1 MRINCL
7 KYFFLIVLVLVVG
20 GCSKTPYTE
29 RPQFVVFSEGQ
40 ESAMGS
46 DASMEVKQKEKLITS
61 GPEFE
66 RIQRIGR
73 KIALAS
79 GRYYNW
85 EFNLVDNDK
94 VANAFALPG
103 GKVFVYTGLL
113 KLAETDSEIATVMAH
128 EVAHVLARHGAE
140 RMSAQLAIQT
150 GTQIGMA
157 TINFSDPTVAAVFY
171 QAFGMGTHVGV
182 MLPFSRHME
191 EEADR
196 IGIILMVKAGYDPFA
211 ALNFW
216 NKMKQRND
224 GQEPPVWLSTHPS
237 STSRIREIREMIPEI
252 KAEYGK
258 K

>member
-1 MRINCL
+1 MRLNIL
-7 KYFFLIVLVLVVG
+7 KYLFVAVFLFVLV

-29 RPQFVVFSEGQ
+29 RPQLVLFTEGQ
-40 ESAMGS
+40 EVAMGV
-46 DASMEVKQKEKLITS
+46 DASVDVKRKEKMVMS
-61 GPEFE
+61 GPQLE
-66 RIQRIGR
+66 RVQRIGR

-79 GRYYNW
+79 GRFYNW
-85 EFNLVDNDK
+85 EFNLVDDDS

-113 KLAETDSEIATVMAH
+113 NLATTDSELATVMAH

-140 RMSAQLAIQT
+140 RMSTQLAIQT

-157 TINFSDPTVAAVFY
+157 TISFEDPTVASVFY
-171 QAFGMGTHVGV
+171 QAFGVGTQVGV

-196 IGIILMVKAGYDPFA
+196 IGIILMVKAGYDPYA

-216 NKMKQRND
+216 NKMKQKHG

-237 STSRIREIREMIPEI
+237 SDSRIREIREMIPEI
-252 KAEYGK
+252 QAEYGK